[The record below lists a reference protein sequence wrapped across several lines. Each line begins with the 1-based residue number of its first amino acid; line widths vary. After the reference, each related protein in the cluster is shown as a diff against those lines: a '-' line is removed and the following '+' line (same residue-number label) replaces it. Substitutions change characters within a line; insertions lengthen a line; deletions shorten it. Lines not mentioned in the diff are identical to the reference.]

1 MHVLKVFT
9 QKKPKIKQNTC
20 TLQHEQQQNKKS
32 YLLLYLLNAAIEIA
46 CKINIEMIFLK
57 LCHEHPFNYA
67 KNFNNL

>member
-9 QKKPKIKQNTC
+9 KKKNQNKTKH

-46 CKINIEMIFLK
+46 CKINIEMIFWK

>member
-9 QKKPKIKQNTC
+9 KKTQNKTKH
-20 TLQHEQQQNKKS
+20 TQQHEQQQNKKS
-32 YLLLYLLNAAIEIA
+32 YLLYLLNAAIEIA